1 MAMEMHGFTLVKFQ
15 PIAKCRQHQAKQ
27 LERVVLLSLARRS
40 PGGGTQV
47 AAAAAAAIACL
58 SRLLNCLPKVSGRAS
73 EYAN

>member
-1 MAMEMHGFTLVKFQ
+1 MKMHGLTLVKFQ
-15 PIAKCRQHQAKQ
+15 PIAKCRQYQAKQ

-47 AAAAAAAIACL
+47 AAAAAIACL